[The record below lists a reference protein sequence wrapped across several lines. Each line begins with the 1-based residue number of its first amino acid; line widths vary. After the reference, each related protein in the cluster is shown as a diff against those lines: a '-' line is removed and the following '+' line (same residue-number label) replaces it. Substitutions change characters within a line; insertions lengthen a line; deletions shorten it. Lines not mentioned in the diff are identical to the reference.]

1 MDTPVD
7 HRSNER
13 PQAHGKA
20 LSSIKRS
27 VRVAGLHF
35 DREGAR
41 VVLPVLAGLAPRLEA
56 LRSLL
61 PNLGNTIDALTSV
74 CLLKVRGADHTNPL
88 KRESKVSF
96 NGAASFCEWL
106 IEQLTH
112 GSPPVHD
119 PGWQDVMAVR
129 WLHSAAVRSF
139 GDQLGTLERVNAPD
153 RDFAKLP
160 AQPPQVDS
168 SALDIGYVQWLRL
181 VSEEA
186 PSCGIPALVE
196 SLRQIAEVPFRTPPP
211 RTPRPPPRLNERQL
225 LTTHW
230 LHIRP
235 EQHRQLHELLTS
247 ELRAAEVSSSA
258 GLNHQPTDPEGLA
271 SQTSEDGPQRN
282 EHYYEAIL
290 LLLSIQTSHP
300 IQELLQW
307 PVYPPTIGTFRIDTE
322 DGHSFRH
329 FPARSKTFGN
339 IYPKAQWVKTLG
351 GTTAIVEL
359 PFAVRSWL
367 SNLHPGIGAPSLGS
381 LLPFSRKAWDARAYE
396 FLADKLGCSTSRA
409 ELISRDLV
417 PRLLYEKTSNSALV
431 NFWRADS
438 GLAKDR
444 AERLA
449 LGHYLKAEG
458 DRASKSLAKACS
470 DALGRD
476 IYKPDAHSVS
486 LTRNSE
492 PIDWVAIQKIVRSLE
507 KEYASA
513 SEPVAR
519 HNSLA
524 RLVLFILLIATG
536 HRRSVSPFP
545 FPWDFSLP
553 DRLVFICDKLITGSE
568 ARFVPLPGIALAYLQ
583 RYAKGLRQI
592 SRLVQGEAR
601 SYAEQT
607 ASFLSFDTAPPK
619 SSRLANFHPSAGVFF
634 LLEPDGTLSRKKLTT
649 GALDVHIEQLTNIR
663 QPTAKLRSLMA
674 QQLWEKGCSGRVV
687 QAFLGHQPEMHV
699 HGAASTWSVLDIAE
713 QITPVVQKILVEWLQ
728 CRESI
733 EGKYYPS
740 PFFPS
745 LDDTTSDGL
754 SPKRALGYEGRKREK
769 AWLEHRAQAVLRQ
782 EISERLLAPEIDP
795 TVAQELLTNDDQKRI
810 SERLAT
816 ELSHD
821 TVAMKGVSALM
832 EARLSKSGHPI
843 RAMASDWASATPGPV
858 EVGFSRLLRSAH
870 VFRSIWER
878 SVGLPI
884 GNPEFDTLEARAH
897 LAISLVCFDAVLAKE
912 NLESLVR
919 AAANGEFETYQGEI
933 TLRASVVTATH
944 DYEFSVRPGSVSTAL
959 VLGIAKRSKDSAFD
973 WSEVALRVQTILHKL
988 LCLGSP
994 LKWSVARLCLVFRP
1008 YWLIRLPGA
1017 MYSVSIGEFK
1027 GPAADATSEAML
1039 HGKRPPPPPAKPLPL
1054 VDPARAVE
1062 HEQQEAL
1069 KGLKLLFRNARGEL
1083 EKGEQRRRVQRA
1095 KLRSSVR
1102 AEINDDMLRWSSSS
1116 QIVHLL
1122 LTFID
1127 WLLENGG
1134 RRVKSLAFRSIEK
1147 YFTLVAEAL
1156 IREAWSID
1164 FESCDADALEH
1175 LFDSVAQQIDQDQ
1188 GRTVLKYFAAHLQD
1202 SMGTP
1207 YFGARWSNPRSPVR
1221 IRTSLVL
1228 PQHIDRALTLLAKQ
1242 ADPLRR
1248 QASTLIATCASY
1260 GLRRLEAFG
1269 LAAHQFDAHQNHHL
1283 SVTRTLVADL
1293 KTKWSRRVI
1302 ASPLLAGPTAERL
1315 TQEIQLAR
1323 TSPREIQYLF
1333 EADTREF
1340 RINSVSKISAL
1351 ATTAL
1356 RVATGNPS
1364 IVPHHLRHSFGTL
1377 LGIAVLADPKSDG
1390 SLSRLATRLLGTGYA
1405 KIASSVLNHPKDW
1418 PFGIDAVANVLGHAD
1433 VGMFLNTYF
1442 HASHLVISDRC
1453 AQWQPRQV
1461 QQARLGNIFDV
1472 DRTTL
1477 SKLQTRLKTSSSK
1490 AEISLDEMVKEIAR
1504 RHEDPTTDR
1513 QGGLDQSR
1521 AQFSNQ
1527 WSHVFRALLYRLD
1540 NDLTLDEM
1548 WAYAGAHLSF
1558 SPDRIQAI
1566 SHRYTHFVRETGFDD
1581 FEPASSDLI
1590 DAVAS
1595 HRSGV
1600 IRGQLER
1607 ESFAAA
1613 VQDWANTAPE
1623 NRSALE
1629 ELLHIWVDR
1638 LAPISPRIVCQNLDE
1653 LQRTITTLE
1662 SLGATAA
1669 HLRFELHG
1677 DQLDPWLVNAQ
1688 EMISIDSHASVRASR
1703 GSARVKVPEVSIA
1716 VKQVPGSP
1724 VPDGRDFHRALVGLY
1739 LAMSEYR
1746 QSAAPAKIRLWP
1758 KK

>member
-1 MDTPVD
+1 MTVD
-7 HRSNER
+7 HHPNEQ
-13 PQAHGKA
+13 PQSHSKA

-27 VRVAGLHF
+27 LHVAGLLF

-41 VVLPVLAGLAPRLEA
+41 LALPVLTELAPRLEA

-61 PNLGNTIDALTSV
+61 PNLGNTIDALTSA
-74 CLLKVRGADHTNPL
+74 CHLTVRGADHTKLL

-96 NGAASFCEWL
+96 NGAAGFSAWL

-112 GSPPVHD
+112 KSPPVHD
-119 PGWQDVMAVR
+119 PAWLDVMAVR
-129 WLHSAAVRSF
+129 WLHSSAIRSF

-153 RDFAKLP
+153 RDYARLP
-160 AQPPQVDS
+160 AQPLQVDS
-168 SALDIGYVQWLRL
+168 NALNIGYVQWLRL
-181 VSEEA
+181 VSEQA

-196 SLRQIAEVPFRTPPP
+196 SLRRIIEIPFHTPPP
-211 RTPRPPPRLNERQL
+211 RTPMPPPRLNERQL

-235 EQHRQLHELLTS
+235 EKHRELIELLKY
-247 ELRAAEVSSSA
+247 ELRAPGITSSTRQD
-258 GLNHQPTDPEGLA
+258 QPLTNLEDPS
-271 SQTSEDGPQRN
+271 SQTAGDEPQRGG
-282 EHYYEAIL
+282 HYYEAIL
-290 LLLSIQTSHP
+290 LLLSIQTSHS
-300 IQELLQW
+300 IQALLQW
-307 PVYPPTIGTFRIDTE
+307 SVHPPTTHASRTDIQ
-322 DGHSFRH
+322 DGNSFQH
-329 FPARSKTFGN
+329 FPARSKTFGT
-339 IYPKAQWVKTLG
+339 IYAKAQWVKKLG

-359 PFAVRSWL
+359 PFEVRSWL

-409 ELISRDLV
+409 ELITRDLV

-449 LGHYLKAEG
+449 LGHYLKPEG
-458 DRASKSLAKACS
+458 ARASNSLAKACS

-476 IYKPDAHSVS
+476 IYKPDAHSVY
-486 LTRNSE
+486 LRRKSE
-492 PIDWVAIQKIVRSLE
+492 PIDWVTIQTIVQSLE

-513 SEPVAR
+513 SEPIAR

-553 DRLVFICDKLITGSE
+553 DQLIFICDKLITGSE
-568 ARFVPLPGIALAYLQ
+568 ARFVPLPGVALAYLQ
-583 RYAKGLRQI
+583 RYATGLRRI

-619 SSRLANFHPSAGVFF
+619 SSRRTNFHPSSGVFF
-634 LLEPDGTLSRKKLTT
+634 LLEQDGTLSRKRLTT
-649 GALDVHIEQLTNIR
+649 GALDLHIELLTNVR

-699 HGAASTWSVLDIAE
+699 HGATSTWSVLDVAE
-713 QITPVVQKILVEWLQ
+713 HITPVVQQVLVEWLQ
-728 CRESI
+728 CRETI
-733 EGKYYPS
+733 EGKHYPS
-740 PFFPS
+740 PDFPS
-745 LDDTTSDGL
+745 LDDTTSQGL
-754 SPKRALGYEGRKREK
+754 SPKPALGYEGRKREK
-769 AWLEHRAQAVLRQ
+769 AWLEYRAQAVLRQ
-782 EISERLLAPEIDP
+782 EISGRLLASEIGP
-795 TVAQELLTNDDQKRI
+795 TVAEELLTNDDQKRI
-810 SERLAT
+810 SERLAM

-821 TVAMKGVSALM
+821 PVAMKGVSAQL
-832 EARLSKSGHPI
+832 EARLSKSGQPI

-858 EVGFSRLLRSAH
+858 EIGFSRLLRSAH

-884 GNPEFDTLEARAH
+884 GNPEFDTVEALAH

-919 AAANGEFETYQGEI
+919 AAANGIFETYQGKI

-944 DYEFSVRPGSVSTAL
+944 DFEFSVRPGAVSSAL
-959 VLGIAKRSKDSAFD
+959 VLGIAKRSEDSAFD
-973 WSEVALRVQTILHKL
+973 WSEVERRIQAILHKL

-994 LKWSVARLCLVFRP
+994 QKWSVARLCLVFRP

-1017 MYSVSIGEFK
+1017 MYSVSIGEYK
-1027 GPAADATSEAML
+1027 GPAADASSEAML
-1039 HGKRPPPPPAKPLPL
+1039 HGKRPPPPPAKPLSLGEPT
-1054 VDPARAVE
+1054 RAVE
-1062 HEQQEAL
+1062 HDQQEAL
-1069 KGLKLLFRNARGEL
+1069 KGLKLLFRNARGAL

-1102 AEINDDMLRWSSSS
+1102 AELNEDMLRWSSSS

-1127 WLLENGG
+1127 WLLDNGG
-1134 RRVKSLAFRSIEK
+1134 HREKSLAFRSIEK
-1147 YFTLVAEAL
+1147 YFSLVAEFL

-1228 PQHIDRALTLLAKQ
+1228 PQHIDRALTLLAKR
-1242 ADPLRR
+1242 ADPLSR
-1248 QASTLIATCASY
+1248 QASTLIATCAGY

-1269 LAAHQFDAHQNHHL
+1269 LAAHQFDAHQSLHL
-1283 SVTRTLVADL
+1283 SVTRTLVGDL

-1302 ASPLLAGPTAERL
+1302 ASPLLAGPPAERL

-1323 TSPREIQYLF
+1323 TSPREVQYLF
-1333 EADTREF
+1333 EADTRDY

-1356 RVATGNPS
+1356 RVATGNS
-1364 IVPHHLRHSFGTL
+1364 AIVPHHLRHSFGTI
-1377 LGIAVLADPKSDG
+1377 LGIAVLAGPKSDG
-1390 SLSRLATRLLGTGYA
+1390 SLSRLATRLLGAGYA
-1405 KIASSVLNHPKDW
+1405 RVASSVLNHPNDW
-1418 PFGIDAVANVLGHAD
+1418 PFGVDAIANVLGHAD

-1442 HASHLVISDRC
+1442 HASHWVISDRC

-1461 QQARLGNIFDV
+1461 QQVRLGNIFDV

-1477 SKLQTRLKTSSSK
+1477 SKLQTRLKASCSK
-1490 AEISLDEMVKEIAR
+1490 DEIALDEMVKEIAR
-1504 RHEDPTTDR
+1504 RHEDPTTY
-1513 QGGLDQSR
+1513 QQVHPDQSR
-1521 AQFSNQ
+1521 AQYSDQ

-1540 NDLTLDEM
+1540 NDLTLAEM
-1548 WAYAGAHLSF
+1548 WSYASAHLSI
-1558 SPDRIQAI
+1558 SPERIQEI
-1566 SHRYTHFVRETGFDD
+1566 SRRYTHFVRETGFDD

-1600 IRGQLER
+1600 VRGRLKR
-1607 ESFAAA
+1607 ESFTAA
-1613 VQDWANTAPE
+1613 VQQWANAAPE

-1629 ELLHIWVDR
+1629 ELLSIWVDR
-1638 LAPISPRIVCQNLDE
+1638 VDPIAPRIVCQNMDE

-1669 HLRFELHG
+1669 HLSFELHG
-1677 DQLDPWLVNAQ
+1677 DQLDPWLVKAQ
-1688 EMISIDSHASVRASR
+1688 KVISLDSHATVRASR

-1724 VPDGRDFHRALVGLY
+1724 VPDGRDFHRALVGVY
-1739 LAMSEYR
+1739 LSMSRAMLNK
-1746 QSAAPAKIRLWP
+1746 PL
-1758 KK
+1758 

>member
-1 MDTPVD
+1 METTVD
-7 HRSNER
+7 HYPNKRSE
-13 PQAHGKA
+13 AHSRS
-20 LSSIKRS
+20 LSTIKRCLQI
-27 VRVAGLHF
+27 AGLLG

-41 VVLPVLAGLAPRLEA
+41 LALSVLARLATRLEA
-56 LRSLL
+56 LRSLA
-61 PNLGNTIDALTSV
+61 PNLGTTIDALISV
-74 CLLKVRGADHTNPL
+74 CPLKVRDADHGKL
-88 KRESKVSF
+88 RKRRQKVSF
-96 NGAASFCEWL
+96 SGAANFGEWL
-106 IEQLTH
+106 IEQLAH
-112 GSPPVHD
+112 ESPPIHD
-119 PGWQDVMAVR
+119 PIWQDVMAVR

-139 GDQLGTLERVNAPD
+139 GDQLGVPERVNSPD
-153 RDFAKLP
+153 RDFGQLTKKSARI
-160 AQPPQVDS
+160 DS
-168 SALDIGYVQWLRL
+168 SALDIGYEKWLHL
-181 VSEEA
+181 VSEQA
-186 PSCGIPALVE
+186 PSCGVPGLVE
-196 SLRQIAEVPFRTPPP
+196 SLRSVIELPLQTPRQRTPP
-211 RTPRPPPRLNERQL
+211 PPPRLNERQL
-225 LTTHW
+225 LTSHW

-235 EQHRQLHELLTS
+235 AKHRELIELLRK
-247 ELRAAEVSSSA
+247 ELKAPSILPDAELDYRSID
-258 GLNHQPTDPEGLA
+258 TEDPPSKTMADE
-271 SQTSEDGPQRN
+271 PQRAG
-282 EHYYEAIL
+282 HHYEAIL

-300 IQELLQW
+300 IQALLQW
-307 PVYPPTIGTFRIDTE
+307 PVYPSVVDRQ
-322 DGHSFRH
+322 DGNSFQH
-329 FPARSKTFGN
+329 FPTQSKT
-339 IYPKAQWVKTLG
+339 YRQTTYAKARWVKTLD
-351 GTTAIVEL
+351 GTTAIVDL
-359 PFAVRSWL
+359 PHEVQSWL
-367 SNLHPGIGAPSLGS
+367 SNLHPGIGAPNLGS

-396 FLADKLGCSTSRA
+396 FLADKLGCSARRA
-409 ELISRDLV
+409 ELITRDLL
-417 PRLLYEKTSNSALV
+417 PRLLYERTSNSALV
-431 NFWRADS
+431 NFWRADTE
-438 GLAKDR
+438 LATDR

-449 LGHYLKAEG
+449 LGHYVKPAGARAEQ
-458 DRASKSLAKACS
+458 ALTKACC
-470 DALGRD
+470 DALGSE
-476 IYKPDAHSVS
+476 IYKPGTHAVYLRRH
-486 LTRNSE
+486 SE
-492 PIDWVAIQKIVRSLE
+492 PINWVVIQKVLRSLE
-507 KEYASA
+507 EEYEAA

-524 RLVLFILLIATG
+524 RLVLIILLIATG

-568 ARFVPLPGIALAYLQ
+568 ARFVPLPGVALAYLH

-619 SSRLANFHPSAGVFF
+619 SSRLVNFHPSAGVFF
-634 LLEPDGTLSRKKLTT
+634 LLEQDGTLSRKKLTT
-649 GALDVHIEQLTNIR
+649 GALDLHIELLTKVR

-674 QQLWEKGCSGRVV
+674 QELWEKGCSGRVV
-687 QAFLGHQPEMHV
+687 QAFLGHQPEMHI
-699 HGAASTWSVLDIAE
+699 HGAASTWSVLDVAKH
-713 QITPVVQKILVEWLQ
+713 ITPVVQNFFVERLQ
-728 CRESI
+728 CRETI
-733 EGKYYPS
+733 EGEYHPS
-740 PFFPS
+740 ADFPS
-745 LDDTTSDGL
+745 LDASTLKGH
-754 SPKRALGYEGRKREK
+754 SPHAAVGYEGREREK
-769 AWLEHRAQAVLRQ
+769 AWLEYRAQTVLRR
-782 EISERLLAPEIDP
+782 EISERLLASETDP
-795 TVAQELLTNDDQKRI
+795 TATEELPTKDDQKRI
-810 SERLAT
+810 FERLTT

-821 TVAMKGVSALM
+821 PIAMKGVSAIL
-832 EARLSKSGHPI
+832 EAKLSKSVQSI
-843 RAMASDWASATPGPV
+843 RAKASDWASATPGPV
-858 EVGFSRLLRSAH
+858 EIGFSRLLRSAH
-870 VFRSIWER
+870 VFRSVWER
-878 SVGLPI
+878 SFGLPI
-884 GNPEFDTLEARAH
+884 GNPEFDTVEALAH

-912 NLESLVR
+912 NLASLVR

-944 DYEFSVRPGSVSTAL
+944 DYEFSVRPGAVSSAL
-959 VLGIAKRSKDSAFD
+959 ALGIAKRSEDSAFD
-973 WSEVALRVQTILHKL
+973 WSQVERRIQAILHRL

-994 LKWSVARLCLVFRP
+994 QKWSVARLCLVFRP

-1017 MYSVSIGEFK
+1017 MYSVSIGEYK

-1039 HGKRPPPPPAKPLPL
+1039 HGKSPPPPPAKPLPL

-1095 KLRSSVR
+1095 KLRASVR
-1102 AEINDDMLRWSSSS
+1102 AELNEDMLRWSSSS

-1147 YFTLVAEAL
+1147 YFSLVAEVL
-1156 IREAWSID
+1156 IREAWSLD
-1164 FESCDADALEH
+1164 FESCDANALEH
-1175 LFDSVAQQIDQDQ
+1175 LFDSAAQKIDQDQ
-1188 GRTVLKYFAAHLQD
+1188 GRTALEYFAAHLQD
-1202 SMGTP
+1202 SMDTP
-1207 YFGARWSNPRSPVR
+1207 YFRARWSNPRSPIR

-1242 ADPLRR
+1242 ADPLSR
-1248 QASTLIATCASY
+1248 QASTLIATCAGY

-1302 ASPLLAGPTAERL
+1302 ASPLLAGPAAERL

-1323 TSPREIQYLF
+1323 TSPREVQYLF

-1351 ATTAL
+1351 STTAL

-1364 IVPHHLRHSFGTL
+1364 IVPHHLRHSFGTA
-1377 LGIAVLADPKSDG
+1377 LGIAVLAGPKSDS
-1390 SLSRLATRLLGTGYA
+1390 SLSGLATRLLGKAYA
-1405 KIASSVLNHPKDW
+1405 KVASSVLSHPKDW
-1418 PFGIDAVANVLGHAD
+1418 PFGIDAIANVLGHAD

-1453 AQWQPRQV
+1453 AQWQPQQV

-1490 AEISLDEMVKEIAR
+1490 AGISLDEMVKEIAR

-1513 QGGLDQSR
+1513 QEGLDQSR

-1540 NDLTLDEM
+1540 NDLTQDEM

-1558 SPDRIQAI
+1558 SHDRIQAI
-1566 SHRYTHFVRETGFDD
+1566 SHRYTQFVRETGFDD

-1595 HRSGV
+1595 HRNGV
-1600 IRGQLER
+1600 GRGQLER
-1607 ESFAAA
+1607 ESFTST
-1613 VQDWANTAPE
+1613 VQHWANAAPE

-1629 ELLHIWVDR
+1629 EILRIWVDR
-1638 LAPISPRIVCQNLDE
+1638 VDPIAPRIVCQNMDE

-1662 SLGATAA
+1662 SLGATAE

-1677 DQLDPWLVNAQ
+1677 DQLDPWLVKAQ
-1688 EMISIDSHASVRASR
+1688 ELVSIDSHASVRASR

-1739 LAMSEYR
+1739 LAMSE
-1746 QSAAPAKIRLWP
+1746 
-1758 KK
+1758 

>member
-1 MDTPVD
+1 MTVD
-7 HRSNER
+7 HHPNEP
-13 PQAHGKA
+13 PQAHSKT
-20 LSSIKRS
+20 LPSIKRS
-27 VRVAGLHF
+27 LHVAGLLF

-41 VVLPVLAGLAPRLEA
+41 LVLPVLAGLAPRLEA

-61 PNLGNTIDALTSV
+61 PNLGNTIDALTSA
-74 CLLKVRGADHTNPL
+74 CHLTVRGADHTKLL

-96 NGAASFCEWL
+96 NGTAGFSEWL

-112 GSPPVHD
+112 KSPPVHD
-119 PGWQDVMAVR
+119 PAWLDVMAVR
-129 WLHSAAVRSF
+129 WLHSAAIRSF
-139 GDQLGTLERVNAPD
+139 GDQLGALERVNAPD
-153 RDFAKLP
+153 RDFARLP

-168 SALDIGYVQWLRL
+168 SALIIGYGQWLRL
-181 VSEEA
+181 VSEQA

-196 SLRQIAEVPFRTPPP
+196 SLRRIAEVPFRTPPP

-225 LTTHW
+225 LTTNW

-235 EQHRQLHELLTS
+235 EQHRQLLELLTS

-258 GLNHQPTDPEGLA
+258 GLNHQLTDSEAPA
-271 SQTSEDGPQRN
+271 SQTSVDRPQRN

-290 LLLSIQTSHP
+290 LLLSIQTSIP
-300 IQELLQW
+300 IQALLQW

-322 DGHSFRH
+322 DGNSIRH

-367 SNLHPGIGAPSLGS
+367 SSLHPGIGAPSLGS
-381 LLPFSRKAWDARAYE
+381 LLPFSSKAWDARAYE
-396 FLADKLGCSTSRA
+396 FLADKLGCSTSHA
-409 ELISRDLV
+409 ERITRDLV

-438 GLAKDR
+438 ELAKDR

-458 DRASKSLAKACS
+458 ARASNALAKACS

-486 LTRNSE
+486 LARNSE
-492 PIDWVAIQKIVRSLE
+492 ATNWVAIQKILHSLE

-513 SEPVAR
+513 NEPVAR

-568 ARFVPLPGIALAYLQ
+568 ARFVPLPGVALAYLQ
-583 RYAKGLRQI
+583 RYAKSLRQI

-607 ASFLSFDTAPPK
+607 ASFLSFDKAPPK

-634 LLEPDGTLSRKKLTT
+634 LLEQDGTLSRKKLTT
-649 GALDVHIEQLTNIR
+649 GALDLHIELLTNVR

-699 HGAASTWSVLDIAE
+699 HGAASTWSVLDVAEHIA
-713 QITPVVQKILVEWLQ
+713 PVVQQVLIEWLQ
-728 CRESI
+728 CRETI
-733 EGKYYPS
+733 DGKHYPS
-740 PFFPS
+740 PDFPS
-745 LDDTTSDGL
+745 LDDTTSHGL
-754 SPKRALGYEGRKREK
+754 SPERALGYEGRKREK
-769 AWLEHRAQAVLRQ
+769 AWLEYRAKAVFRR
-782 EISERLLAPEIDP
+782 EISERLLAAGTDP
-795 TVAQELLTNDDQKRI
+795 TVAEEPLTKDDQKRI
-810 SERLAT
+810 SERLTT

-821 TVAMKGVSALM
+821 PVAMKGVSALL
-832 EARLSKSGHPI
+832 EAMLSKSGQPI

-858 EVGFSRLLRSAH
+858 EIGFSRLLRSAH

-878 SVGLPI
+878 SFGLPI
-884 GNPEFDTLEARAH
+884 GNPEFDTVEALAH

-912 NLESLVR
+912 NLASLVR

-944 DYEFSVRPGSVSTAL
+944 DYEFSVRPGAVSSAL
-959 VLGIAKRSKDSAFD
+959 VLGIAKRSEDTAFE
-973 WSEVALRVQTILHKL
+973 WPQVERRMHTILHKL

-994 LKWSVARLCLVFRP
+994 QKWSVARLCLVFRP

-1017 MYSVSIGEFK
+1017 MYSVSIGEYK
-1027 GPAADATSEAML
+1027 GPAADAVSEAML
-1039 HGKRPPPPPAKPLPL
+1039 NGKRPPPPPTKPLSL
-1054 VDPARAVE
+1054 VEPARAVE
-1062 HEQQEAL
+1062 RDQQEAL

-1102 AEINDDMLRWSSSS
+1102 AELNEDMLRWSSSS

-1127 WLLENGG
+1127 WLLDNGG
-1134 RRVKSLAFRSIEK
+1134 RREKSLAFRSIEK
-1147 YFTLVAEAL
+1147 YFSLVAEVL

-1164 FESCDADALEH
+1164 FESCDADALTH
-1175 LFDSVAQQIDQDQ
+1175 LFETAAQQIDQDQ

-1207 YFGARWSNPRSPVR
+1207 YFGVRWSSPRSPVR

-1228 PQHIDRALTLLAKQ
+1228 PQHIGSALALLAKNT
-1242 ADPLRR
+1242 DPLTR
-1248 QASTLIATCASY
+1248 QASTLIAACSGY

-1269 LAAHQFDAHQNHHL
+1269 LAAHQFDAHQTHHL

-1293 KTKWSRRVI
+1293 KTKWSRRII
-1302 ASPLLAGPTAERL
+1302 ASPLLAGPAAERL

-1323 TSPREIQYLF
+1323 TSPRKVQYLF
-1333 EADTREF
+1333 EADTRDF
-1340 RINSVSKISAL
+1340 RINSVSKVSAL

-1356 RVATGNPS
+1356 RVATGNPA

-1377 LGIAVLADPKSDG
+1377 LGIAVLAEPG
-1390 SLSRLATRLLGTGYA
+1390 SPGPLTRLATRLLGSGYA
-1405 KIASSVLNHPKDW
+1405 KGASSVLNHPKDW
-1418 PFGIDAVANVLGHAD
+1418 PFGIDAIANVLGHAD

-1453 AQWQPRQV
+1453 AQWQPQQV
-1461 QQARLGNIFDV
+1461 QQARLGYILDV

-1477 SKLQTRLKTSSSK
+1477 SKLQTRLKASSSK
-1490 AEISLDEMVKEIAR
+1490 AEIALDELVKEIAS
-1504 RHEDPTTDR
+1504 RHEDSTTDR
-1513 QGGLDQSR
+1513 QEGPDHSR

-1540 NDLTLDEM
+1540 NDLSLAEM
-1548 WAYAGAHLSF
+1548 WSYASAHLSF

-1566 SHRYTHFVRETGFDD
+1566 SRRYTQFVRETGFDD

-1600 IRGQLER
+1600 VRGQLER
-1607 ESFAAA
+1607 ESFTAA
-1613 VQDWANTAPE
+1613 VQHWANTAPE

-1629 ELLHIWVDR
+1629 KLLRIWVDR
-1638 LAPISPRIVCQNLDE
+1638 VDPISPRIVCQNLDE

-1677 DQLDPWLVNAQ
+1677 DQLDPWLVKAQ
-1688 EMISIDSHASVRASR
+1688 KMISIDSHASVRASR

-1724 VPDGRDFHRALVGLY
+1724 VPDGRDFHRALGGMY
-1739 LAMSEYR
+1739 LAI
-1746 QSAAPAKIRLWP
+1746 AD
-1758 KK
+1758 

>member
-1 MDTPVD
+1 MDTTVD

-13 PQAHGKA
+13 NQAHGKA
-20 LSSIKRS
+20 LSSIKR
-27 VRVAGLHF
+27 GLHVSGLLF

-41 VVLPVLAGLAPRLEA
+41 LVLPVLAGLAPRLEA
-56 LRSLL
+56 LRPLL

-74 CLLKVRGADHTNPL
+74 YLLKVRDADHTKLL
-88 KRESKVSF
+88 KREPNISF
-96 NGAASFCEWL
+96 NGAASFGEWL
-106 IEQLTH
+106 IKQLIH

-119 PGWQDVMAVR
+119 PAWLDVVAVR

-139 GDQLGTLERVNAPD
+139 GDQLGNLERVSAPD
-153 RDFAKLP
+153 RDFARLP

-168 SALDIGYVQWLRL
+168 GALNIGYARWLQL
-181 VSEEA
+181 VSELA
-186 PSCGIPALVE
+186 PTCGIPALVE
-196 SLRQIAEVPFRTPPP
+196 SLRRIAEVPFRTPPP

-235 EQHRQLHELLTS
+235 EQHRQLLELLTS

-258 GLNHQPTDPEGLA
+258 GLNHQLTDSEAPA
-271 SQTSEDGPQRN
+271 SQTSVDRPQRN

-300 IQELLQW
+300 IQALLQW
-307 PVYPPTIGTFRIDTE
+307 PVYPPTIGTFRLGTE
-322 DGHSFRH
+322 DGNLFRH
-329 FPARSKTFGN
+329 VPARSKTFGN

-367 SNLHPGIGAPSLGS
+367 SNLHPGNGAPSLGS
-381 LLPFSRKAWDARAYE
+381 LLPFSRKAWDTRAYE

-409 ELISRDLV
+409 ELITRDLV

-438 GLAKDR
+438 ELAKDR

-458 DRASKSLAKACS
+458 DRASKSLAKACC

-476 IYKPDAHSVS
+476 IYKPDPHSVF
-486 LTRNSE
+486 LMRNPE

-568 ARFVPLPGIALAYLQ
+568 ARFVPLPGVALAYLH

-592 SRLVQGEAR
+592 SRLVQGETR

-607 ASFLSFDTAPPK
+607 ASFLSFDADPPK
-619 SSRLANFHPSAGVFF
+619 SSKLANFRPSAGVFF
-634 LLEPDGTLSRKKLTT
+634 LLERDGTLSRKKLTT
-649 GALDVHIEQLTNIR
+649 GALDQHIELLTKVR
-663 QPTAKLRSLMA
+663 QPVAKLRSLMA

-713 QITPVVQKILVEWLQ
+713 QITPVVQQVLAEWLQ
-728 CRESI
+728 CRETI
-733 EGKYYPS
+733 EGEYYPS

-769 AWLEHRAQAVLRQ
+769 AWLEYRAQAVLRQ
-782 EISERLLAPEIDP
+782 EISERLLAPETDP
-795 TVAQELLTNDDQKRI
+795 TVAEELLTKDDRKRI
-810 SERLAT
+810 FERLASD
-816 ELSHD
+816 LSHD
-821 TVAMKGVSALM
+821 PVAMKGVSAILQ
-832 EARLSKSGHPI
+832 AKLSKSVPPT
-843 RAMASDWASATPGPV
+843 RASASDWGRATPGPV
-858 EVGFSRLLRSAH
+858 EIGFSRLLRSAH
-870 VFRSIWER
+870 VLRRVWER
-878 SVGLPI
+878 SFGLPI
-884 GNPEFDTLEARAH
+884 GNPEFDALEARAH

-919 AAANGEFETYQGEI
+919 AAANGDFETYQGEI

-959 VLGIAKRSKDSAFD
+959 VLGIAKRSEDSAFD
-973 WSEVALRVQTILHKL
+973 WSVVELRMQTILHKL

-994 LKWSVARLCLVFRP
+994 QKWSVARLCLVFRP
-1008 YWLIRLPGA
+1008 YWLIRLPGS
-1017 MYSVSIGEFK
+1017 MYSVSMGEYK

-1039 HGKRPPPPPAKPLPL
+1039 HGKRPPPPPAKPLSLGEPT
-1054 VDPARAVE
+1054 RAVE
-1062 HEQQEAL
+1062 HDQQEAL

-1156 IREAWSID
+1156 IREAWTID
-1164 FESCDADALEH
+1164 FESCDATTLAC
-1175 LFDSVAQQIDQDQ
+1175 LFDSAAQRIDQDQ
-1188 GRTVLKYFAAHLQD
+1188 GRTALEYFAAHLQD
-1202 SMGTP
+1202 SVDTP
-1207 YFGARWSNPRSPVR
+1207 YFGARWSNPRSPIR

-1228 PQHIDRALTLLAKQ
+1228 PLHIDRALTLLVKQ
-1242 ADPLRR
+1242 AAPLSR
-1248 QASTLIATCASY
+1248 QASTLIAACSGY

-1269 LAAHQFDAHQNHHL
+1269 LAAHQFDAHQSHHL

-1315 TQEIQLAR
+1315 TQEVQLAR
-1323 TSPREIQYLF
+1323 TSPREVQYLF
-1333 EADTREF
+1333 EADTRDY

-1356 RVATGNPS
+1356 RVATGNPA
-1364 IVPHHLRHSFGTL
+1364 IVPHHLRHSFGTA
-1377 LGIAVLADPKSDG
+1377 LGLAVLAGPKSDS
-1390 SLSRLATRLLGTGYA
+1390 SLSGLATRLLGTGYA
-1405 KIASSVLNHPKDW
+1405 KVASSVLNHPKDW
-1418 PFGIDAVANVLGHAD
+1418 PFGIDAIANVLGHAD

-1453 AQWQPRQV
+1453 AQWQPQQV
-1461 QQARLGNIFDV
+1461 QQARLGNILDV

-1477 SKLQTRLKTSSSK
+1477 SKLQTRLKASSSK
-1490 AEISLDEMVKEIAR
+1490 DEVSLDEMVKEIAS
-1504 RHEDPTTDR
+1504 RHEDSTTDR
-1513 QGGLDQSR
+1513 QEGLDKSR

-1527 WSHVFRALLYRLD
+1527 WSLVFRALLYRLD

-1566 SHRYTHFVRETGFDD
+1566 SHRYTQFVRETGFDD

-1595 HRSGV
+1595 HRNGV
-1600 IRGQLER
+1600 GRGQLER
-1607 ESFAAA
+1607 ESFTST
-1613 VQDWANTAPE
+1613 VQHWANAAPE

-1629 ELLHIWVDR
+1629 EILRIWVDR
-1638 LAPISPRIVCQNLDE
+1638 VDPISPRIVCQNLDE
-1653 LQRTITTLE
+1653 LQRTITTLGN
-1662 SLGATAA
+1662 LGAAAA
-1669 HLRFELHG
+1669 HLSFELHG
-1677 DQLDPWLVNAQ
+1677 DQLDPWLVKAQ
-1688 EMISIDSHASVRASR
+1688 EMFSIDSHASVRASR
-1703 GSARVKVPEVSIA
+1703 GSARVKVPEVSVA
-1716 VKQVPGSP
+1716 VKQAPGSP
-1724 VPDGRDFHRALVGLY
+1724 VPDGRDFHRALVGVY
-1739 LAMSEYR
+1739 LSMSGE
-1746 QSAAPAKIRLWP
+1746 
-1758 KK
+1758 

>member
-1 MDTPVD
+1 MTVD
-7 HRSNER
+7 HHPNE
-13 PQAHGKA
+13 PAQAHSKA
-20 LSSIKRS
+20 LSSVKRS
-27 VRVAGLHF
+27 LRVAGLLF

-41 VVLPVLAGLAPRLEA
+41 VVLPVLARLAPRLEA

-61 PNLGNTIDALTSV
+61 PNLGNTIDALSSV
-74 CLLKVRGADHTNPL
+74 CLLKVRDPDHTKLL
-88 KRESKVSF
+88 KRESNVSF
-96 NGAASFCEWL
+96 NGAASFNEWL
-106 IEQLTH
+106 IRKITH
-112 GSPPVHD
+112 ESPPVHD
-119 PGWQDVMAVR
+119 PAWLDVMAVR
-129 WLHSAAVRSF
+129 WLHSAAIRSF
-139 GDQLGTLERVNAPD
+139 GDQIGALNRVSAPD
-153 RDFAKLP
+153 GDLVRLTRLTP
-160 AQPPQVDS
+160 TVDS
-168 SALDIGYVQWLRL
+168 SAVSFGYAHWLHL
-181 VSEEA
+181 VSEQARFCE
-186 PSCGIPALVE
+186 IPALVE
-196 SLRQIAEVPFRTPPP
+196 SLRRIVELPFHTPPP
-211 RTPRPPPRLNERQL
+211 RTPSPPPRLNERQL

-235 EQHRQLHELLTS
+235 EQHRQLLELLTS

-258 GLNHQPTDPEGLA
+258 GLNHQLTDSQGPESKAAVDEPTR
-271 SQTSEDGPQRN
+271 S

-300 IQELLQW
+300 IQALLQW
-307 PVYPPTIGTFRIDTE
+307 PVYPPTIGPLRIETE
-322 DGHSFRH
+322 DGNLFRH
-329 FPARSKTFGN
+329 FPARSRTFGN

-351 GTTAIVEL
+351 GTTAIIEL

-367 SNLHPGIGAPSLGS
+367 SNLHTGIGAPSLGS

-409 ELISRDLV
+409 ELMTRDLV

-476 IYKPDAHSVS
+476 IYKSDAHSVS
-486 LTRNSE
+486 LRRKPE
-492 PIDWVAIQKIVRSLE
+492 PIDWVAIQKIVRALE

-513 SEPVAR
+513 NEPIAR

-524 RLVLFILLIATG
+524 RLVLFILLIASG

-568 ARFVPLPGIALAYLQ
+568 ARFVPLPGVALAYLQ
-583 RYAKGLRQI
+583 RYANGLRRI
-592 SRLVQGEAR
+592 CRLVQGEAR
-601 SYAEQT
+601 EYAEQT
-607 ASFLSFDTAPPK
+607 ASFLSFDTNPPK
-619 SSRLANFHPSAGVFF
+619 SSRLTNFHPSAGVFF
-634 LLEPDGTLSRKKLTT
+634 LLEQDGTLSRKKLTT
-649 GALDVHIEQLTNIR
+649 GALDLHIELLTNVR
-663 QPTAKLRSLMA
+663 KPTARLRSLMA

-699 HGAASTWSVLDIAE
+699 HGAASTWSMFDVAE
-713 QITPVVQKILVEWLQ
+713 HITPVVQQVLVECLQ
-728 CRESI
+728 CGETI
-733 EGKYYPS
+733 EGKHYPS
-740 PFFPS
+740 PDFPS
-745 LDDTTSDGL
+745 LDDTTSQGP
-754 SPKRALGYEGRKREK
+754 SPQTAVGYEGRKREK
-769 AWLEHRAQAVLRQ
+769 AWLEHRAQAVIRQ
-782 EISERLLAPEIDP
+782 EISERLLASETDP
-795 TVAQELLTNDDQKRI
+795 TVAKELLTKDDQKRI
-810 SERLAT
+810 FERLAT

-821 TVAMKGVSALM
+821 PVAIRGVSAIL
-832 EARLSKSGHPI
+832 EAKLGKSVQSI
-843 RAMASDWASATPGPV
+843 RAKASDWASATPGPV
-858 EVGFSRLLRSAH
+858 EIGFSRLLRSAH
-870 VFRSIWER
+870 VLRSIWER

-884 GNPEFDTLEARAH
+884 GNPEFDTIEALAH
-897 LAISLVCFDAVLAKE
+897 LAISLVSFDAVLAKE
-912 NLESLVR
+912 NLENLVL
-919 AAANGEFETYQGEI
+919 AAANGEFETHQGEI

-944 DYEFSVRPGSVSTAL
+944 DYEFSVRPGAVSSAL
-959 VLGIAKRSKDSAFD
+959 VLGIAKRTEDIAFD
-973 WSEVALRVQTILHKL
+973 WSEVERRIQTILHKL

-994 LKWSVARLCLVFRP
+994 QKWSVARLCLVFRP

-1017 MYSVSIGEFK
+1017 MYSVSIGEYK
-1027 GPAADATSEAML
+1027 GPAVDAVSEAML
-1039 HGKRPPPPPAKPLPL
+1039 HGKRPPPPPAKPLSL
-1054 VDPARAVE
+1054 VEPARAIE
-1062 HEQQEAL
+1062 HDQQEAL

-1102 AEINDDMLRWSSSS
+1102 AEMNEDMLRWSSSS
-1116 QIVHLL
+1116 QVVYLL

-1127 WLLENGG
+1127 RLLDNGG

-1147 YFTLVAEAL
+1147 YFSLVAEVL

-1164 FESCDADALEH
+1164 FESCDAESLEN
-1175 LFDSVAQQIDQDQ
+1175 LFDSAAEQIDQDQ
-1188 GRTVLKYFAAHLQD
+1188 GRTALEYFAAHLQD
-1202 SMGTP
+1202 SVGTP
-1207 YFGARWSNPRSPVR
+1207 YFGARWSNARSPIRV
-1221 IRTSLVL
+1221 RTSLVL
-1228 PQHIDRALTLLAKQ
+1228 PLHVDRALALLAKQ
-1242 ADPLRR
+1242 ADPLSR
-1248 QASTLIATCASY
+1248 QASTLIAACSGY

-1293 KTKWSRRVI
+1293 KTKSSRRVI

-1323 TSPREIQYLF
+1323 TSPREVQYLF
-1333 EADTREF
+1333 EADTRDF

-1356 RVATGNPS
+1356 RVATGNPA
-1364 IVPHHLRHSFGTL
+1364 IVPHHLRHSFGTV
-1377 LGIAVLADPKSDG
+1377 LGIAVLAGPKSDG
-1390 SLSRLATRLLGTGYA
+1390 SLSRLATRLLGTGYTKVA
-1405 KIASSVLNHPKDW
+1405 NSVLNYPKDW
-1418 PFGIDAVANVLGHAD
+1418 PFGIDALANVLGHAD

-1442 HASHLVISDRC
+1442 HASHWVISDRC

-1477 SKLQTRLKTSSSK
+1477 SKLQTRLKASSSK
-1490 AEISLDEMVKEIAR
+1490 DEIALDEMVKEIAR
-1504 RHEDPTTDR
+1504 RHEDPTTYQQVDP
-1513 QGGLDQSR
+1513 DQSR
-1521 AQFSNQ
+1521 AQYSDQ

-1548 WAYAGAHLSF
+1548 WSYAGAHLSF
-1558 SPDRIQAI
+1558 SPDRIQAV
-1566 SHRYTHFVRETGFDD
+1566 SHRYTHFVRKTEFDD
-1581 FEPASSDLI
+1581 FEPASSELI

-1600 IRGQLER
+1600 VRGRLER
-1607 ESFAAA
+1607 ESFTST
-1613 VQDWANTAPE
+1613 VQRWANSAPE

-1629 ELLHIWVDR
+1629 ELLRIWVDR
-1638 LAPISPRIVCQNLDE
+1638 VDPIAPRIVCQNMDE

-1662 SLGATAA
+1662 RLGATAA
-1669 HLRFELHG
+1669 HLSFEIHG
-1677 DQLDPWLVNAQ
+1677 DQLDPWLVKAQ
-1688 EMISIDSHASVRASR
+1688 AFRPMASHSSSRASR

-1724 VPDGRDFHRALVGLY
+1724 VPDGRDFHRAMMGLY
-1739 LAMSEYR
+1739 LAIAE
-1746 QSAAPAKIRLWP
+1746 
-1758 KK
+1758 